1 MESEAYS
8 LYEILG
14 VGREAA
20 PAQIKKAYHK
30 KSRETHPDKFPGD
43 ETKTI
48 EFQRLKEAYEVLS
61 DEVKKEI
68 YDKTGLTEEQAQ
80 KNPAAAAAARKAQ
93 EAIKRSVNTTREE
106 YLNGVIKT
114 ISIRGSDVTFNIPP
128 KHSGDLY
135 ISESFLPEGL
145 KDACSHLE
153 IKVIPES
160 DPPKEGDFVKV
171 FVHKSMLNANVKQE
185 EMGTNIQVK
194 GFVVNVRNPIY
205 YLLLDQNSIEN
216 IGKIK
221 RKFIMPI
228 KVRVEN
234 IVNLVKL
241 EPEEITGFKDSL
253 SGVTFN
259 AYSEIINKKLHS
271 PTFNQTLVETFRG
284 NEKNIKVT
292 ANRKGS
298 DRFDT
303 FDLKIDGRTLFNIND
318 ESLVVDFI
326 NAIELENG
334 GAAEPEP
341 EVAEEPARAAAE
353 TSEVEA
359 AEAEAAA
366 AEAARVAEEEE
377 AVRVAEEE
385 EAVRVA
391 AEAEAARVAAEEEAA
406 RVAAEAEAA
415 RVAEA
420 EEEAAK
426 VAEAEAEAAT
436 TIQRRRRGIRGRKI
450 ASNLSM
456 RRDTFNAAKQ
466 AAAEAEA
473 AYHDAPTYGGG
484 RKRRT
489 KRKGKKSKRKSSKRK
504 SKKSCKT
511 RRR

>member
-1 MESEAYS
+1 MAYIEFS
-8 LYEILG
+8 ASSG
-14 VGREAA
+14 GPR
-20 PAQIKKAYHK
+20 PPQIKKAYYK
-30 KSRETHPDKFPGD
+30 KALKCHPDKFPGD

-68 YDKTGLTEEQAQ
+68 YDVTGLTEEQTE
-80 KNPAAAAAARKAQ
+80 KKPAAAAAARKAQ
-93 EAIKRSVNTTREE
+93 EPIKRSVNTTREE
-106 YLNGVIKT
+106 YLNGVTKT
-114 ISIRGSDVTFNIPP
+114 ISLRGSDVTFNIPP
-128 KHSGDLY
+128 KHSGVLY
-135 ISESFLPEGL
+135 ISKSVLPEGL

-160 DPPKEGDFVKV
+160 DPPKAGDFVKV
-171 FVHKSMLNANVKQE
+171 FVNKSMLNANVKQE

-228 KVRVEN
+228 RVRVEN

-259 AYSEIINKKLHS
+259 AYSEITNKKLHS
-271 PTFNQTLVETFRG
+271 ATFNQTLVETFRG

-298 DRFDT
+298 DRYDT
-303 FDLKIDGRTLFNIND
+303 FDLTIDGRTFFNIND

-341 EVAEEPARAAAE
+341 EPEPEVAEEPARAAAE

-359 AEAEAAA
+359 AEVEAAEAEAAVA
-366 AEAARVAEEEE
+366 AEAARVAEEEAVRVAEEAARVAEEEE

-385 EAVRVA
+385 
-391 AEAEAARVAAEEEAA
+391 AARVAAEEEAA
-406 RVAAEAEAA
+406 RVAAQEDDTSAA
-415 RVAEA
+415 V
-420 EEEAAK
+420 
-426 VAEAEAEAAT
+426 
-436 TIQRRRRGIRGRKI
+436 
-450 ASNLSM
+450 
-456 RRDTFNAAKQ
+456 F
-466 AAAEAEA
+466 
-473 AYHDAPTYGGG
+473 GGG

-489 KRKGKKSKRKSSKRK
+489 NRKRKSSKRK
-504 SKKSCKT
+504 SSKFNNRKRKSKKS
-511 RRR
+511 RRTHRR